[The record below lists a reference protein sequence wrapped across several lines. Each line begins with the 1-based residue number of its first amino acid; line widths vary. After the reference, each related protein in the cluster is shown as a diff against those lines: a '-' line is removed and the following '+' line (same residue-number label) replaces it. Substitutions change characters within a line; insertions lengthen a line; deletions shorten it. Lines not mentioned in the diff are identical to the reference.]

1 MRYTLS
7 EMPPSDDAE
16 VGALEEAR
24 RRLYAIED
32 IPRVERPPLLS
43 AERSVS
49 HAWLGAESP
58 VPPTQRLSPRHVRFA
73 TYFLI
78 SAATFF
84 VLSAGVA
91 GYFLYY
97 GGNSVSVHNLDL
109 SLEGP
114 LTIAGGDIVPLSIAI
129 TNRNPVAID
138 NATIEIAFP
147 EGSRSAE
154 NVLTPLT
161 VYTENLGTIKS
172 GETVTRAIKAVV
184 FGAAGSAL
192 TLPISLSYGAAGSKA
207 VFVKKSSSPLVISS
221 TPLSVSVDT
230 VTETVVGKPFTI
242 TLHVRSNA
250 TVPIS
255 HVVVAGTFPLGFSL
269 TSSSIP
275 TTGSNFLL
283 GTLAAGD
290 SRMITLIGTLEGQTA
305 ESRTFHFTVGTTK
318 DANATDLAVSY
329 MSQDATV
336 TLAAPFIR
344 TLLTLNGAS
353 LSSTT
358 LAPNEQE
365 NVTLSYTN
373 TLSMSVTN
381 ATISVTLSGAAV
393 DYSSIKTSNG
403 YYRSSDHT
411 ILFSKDTDIAFASLA
426 PGASGIGSFSFSTV
440 AASAFGRSPSVTF
453 TTSVSGT
460 RIGQSNVPEQVSGS
474 ATETVKAATAIV
486 LTAASFHT
494 SGAFANSGP
503 IPPKF
508 DTTTSYAIS
517 WKVSG
522 AASAVAGAVV
532 STTLPSYVTYTGA
545 TSGQGLI
552 SFDPNSRMV
561 TWSVGD
567 LSQGRSSQASFQVA
581 LLPSSSQ
588 RGDAPK
594 LTSSIS
600 FSGYDRF
607 AGVTITSSADPVTTE
622 TTGDPSYSPSKA
634 TVQ

>member
-1 MRYTLS
+1 
-7 EMPPSDDAE
+7 MPPKDEQGNEELST
-16 VGALEEAR
+16 LEETR

-32 IPRVERPPLLS
+32 VPRAERPPLVS
-43 AERSVS
+43 AERSAP
-49 HAWLGAESP
+49 HAWLGAEGP
-58 VPPTQRLSPRHVRFA
+58 VPRAQHLSPRHVRFA

-78 SAATFF
+78 GATTFF
-84 VLSAGVA
+84 VFSAGIA

-97 GGNSVSVHNLDL
+97 GGNSVSVNNIDL

-114 LTIAGGDIVPLSIAI
+114 STIAGGDIIPLSIAV

-138 NATIEIAFP
+138 NATIEIDFP

-161 VYTENLGTIKS
+161 VYSENLGTIKS

-184 FGAAGSAL
+184 FGAAGTTL
-192 TLPISLSYGAAGSKA
+192 TLPVSLSYGAEGSNA
-207 VFVKKSSSPLVISS
+207 IFVKKSSYPLAISS

-230 VTETVVGKPFTI
+230 VAETVVGKPFTI
-242 TLHVRSNA
+242 TLQVRSNA

-255 HVVVAGTFPLGFSL
+255 NVVIASTFPLGFSL

-275 TTGSNFLL
+275 ATGSNFLL
-283 GTLAAGD
+283 GTLATGD
-290 SRMITLIGTLEGQTA
+290 GRTVTLTGTLSGQTA
-305 ESRTFHFTVGTTK
+305 ESRTFHFTVGTAK

-336 TLAAPFIR
+336 TLVAPFIR
-344 TLLTLNGAS
+344 TSLTLNGGS
-353 LSSTT
+353 LSSAT
-358 LAPNEQE
+358 LAPSEQE

-373 TLSMSVTN
+373 TLSTSVTN

-411 ILFSKDTDIAFASLA
+411 VLFSKDTDIAFASLA

-453 TTSVSGT
+453 STSVSGT
-460 RIGQSNVPEQVSGS
+460 RIGQANVPEQVSGS

-486 LTAASFHT
+486 LKAASLYS

-503 IPPKF
+503 IPPKV

-532 STTLPSYVTYTGA
+532 GATLPSYVTYTGA
-545 TSGQGLI
+545 TSGQGSV
-552 SFDPNSRMV
+552 SFDPSSRMV

-567 LSQGRSSQASFQVA
+567 LSQGGSSQASFQVA

-588 RGDAPK
+588 KGYAPK
-594 LTSSIS
+594 LTSTVS

-622 TTGDPSYSPSKA
+622 TFGDPGYSPSKA
-634 TVQ
+634 IVQ